1 MGLDDPSGDVLD
13 DRETEARNRATLIRV
28 TSPSR
33 HSEERLSQTGS
44 RPSHDSGHST
54 SIQRVGTNA
63 SLQARERNHKNRF
76 FSRNRHADEEAAME
90 DIPEAD
96 SPNHTK
102 IDARTGLISPR
113 AMHSSDEMRL
123 PFSSGALPTTADSDR
138 TFSHPSRAQTDSY
151 EMHRMR

>member
-44 RPSHDSGHST
+44 RPSHDSGRST
-54 SIQRVGTNA
+54 GIQRVGTNS
-63 SLQARERNHKNRF
+63 SLQARERTHKNRF
-76 FSRNRHADEEAAME
+76 FGRSRNADEEAGME
-90 DIPEAD
+90 DIPEAE
-96 SPNHTK
+96 SPNHK

-113 AMHSSDEMRL
+113 AMHSSDDTRL
-123 PFSSGALPTTADSDR
+123 PRSSGALPITADSDR
-138 TFSHPSRAQTDSY
+138 TFGHPSRAQTDTF